1 MQIIASQ
8 LRSNQV
14 IVQGGELFRVMET
27 THVTPGK
34 GPALI
39 QSKLRSLRTGTQTEQ
54 RFRPSDKVE
63 VAHISTQEMQYL
75 YSDGIGHH
83 FMNMES
89 YEQLALSDEVL
100 GPDAMTYLLPEA
112 MVQVDLFEGN
122 PIGVEL
128 PQTVVLE
135 VVETDPPMKGAT
147 ASGGAKP
154 ARLETDITVSVPNYI
169 EVGTRIAVDTRT
181 GEYVSRAES

>member
-1 MQIIASQ
+1 MHIIATQ
-8 LRSNQV
+8 LRSGQI
-14 IVQGGELFRVMET
+14 IVQGGELYRVMEM

-54 RFRPSDKVE
+54 RFRPSDKIE
-63 VAHISTQEMQYL
+63 LAHISTQELQYL
-75 YSDGIGHH
+75 YSDPTGHH

-89 YEQLALSDEVL
+89 YEQLALGDEVL
-100 GPDAMTYLLPEA
+100 GPDAMSYLLPEE
-112 MVQVDLFEGN
+112 VLRVDFFEGA

-128 PQTVVLE
+128 PNTVVLE
-135 VVETDPPMKGAT
+135 VVETEPPLKGAT

-154 ARLETDITVSVPNYI
+154 ATLETGIAVSVPNYI
-169 EVGTRIAVDTRT
+169 EVGTRIVVDTRS
-181 GEYVSRAES
+181 GQYVSRADS

>member
-1 MQIIASQ
+1 MQIIATQ

-14 IVQGGELFRVMET
+14 IVQGGELYRVMET

-34 GPALI
+34 GPALV

-54 RFRPSDKVE
+54 RFRPSDKIE

-75 YSDGIGHH
+75 YSDGTGHH

-89 YEQLALSDEVL
+89 YEQMALMDEIL
-100 GPDAMTYLLPEA
+100 GPEAMSYLLPEA
-112 MVQVDLFEGN
+112 MVMVDLYEGN

-128 PQTVVLE
+128 PTTVVLE
-135 VVETDPPMKGAT
+135 VVETEPPMKGAT

-154 ARLETDITVSVPNYI
+154 AKLETGITASVPNYI
-169 EVGTRIAVDTRT
+169 ETGTRIVVDTRT
-181 GEYVSRAES
+181 GDYVSRAES